1 MQCIACGAEV
11 MSGAAYCYQCG
22 ARLPKQ
28 PEEDQQEQQ
37 SVNAERRQAQPPARP
52 TAAESFRQSV
62 AARQADSEEAEKQLW
77 IGGYSP
83 RAMIGVWLAD
93 GALTIALLLIWIIW
107 VRQSWLWLAM
117 ALFVLLLWGYHLLLL
132 AVRRLGVRYEL
143 TTQRLIHEHGIVR
156 RVTDRIEVIDIDDV
170 TFVQGIVERVFGV
183 GTIRIVSSDR
193 STPELLM
200 PGIASVKQ
208 VADLIDDVRRKER
221 HRRGLHIEAI

>member
-1 MQCIACGAEV
+1 MQCFACGAEV
-11 MSGAAYCYQCG
+11 MSGASYCYQCG

-28 PEEDQQEQQ
+28 PEQDRQEQQ
-37 SVNAERRQAQPPARP
+37 SVNAEAQQAPPQAQP
-52 TAAESFRQSV
+52 TAADSFRQSV
-62 AARQADSEEAEKQLW
+62 AARQIDSAEPEKQLW

-83 RAMIGVWLAD
+83 RGMIGVWLSD

-107 VRQSWLWLAM
+107 VRQSWLWIAM
-117 ALFVLLLWGYHLLLL
+117 ALFVLLLWTYHLLLL
-132 AVRRLGVRYEL
+132 VVRRLGVRYEL

-170 TFVQGIVERVFGV
+170 TFVQGIVERMFGV

-200 PGIASVKQ
+200 PGIAPVKQ
-208 VADLIDDVRRKER
+208 IADLIDDVRRRER

>member
-1 MQCIACGAEV
+1 
-11 MSGAAYCYQCG
+11 MSGASYCYQCG

-28 PEEDQQEQQ
+28 PEQDEQEQQ
-37 SVNAERRQAQPPARP
+37 SANAEPQQAPPPARP
-52 TAAESFRQSV
+52 TVAERFLQNV
-62 AARQADSEEAEKQLW
+62 AARQADSEEPEKQLW

-93 GALTIALLLIWIIW
+93 GALTIALLVIWIIW

-117 ALFVLLLWGYHLLLL
+117 AVFVLLLWAYHLLLL
-132 AVRRLGVRYEL
+132 MVRRLGVRYEL

-170 TFVQGIVERVFGV
+170 TFVQGIVERMFGV

-200 PGIASVKQ
+200 PGIAQVKQ

-221 HRRGLHIEAI
+221 YRRGLHIEAV